1 MRNFGMTT
9 PLVADGVIG
18 QNKGRR
24 PRRFPLQ
31 RGSTAHGMNVTGY
44 TRRLVT
50 IACVL
55 GLGLTLGSCGGGFS
69 GYVADHWPRWAGGM
83 PSDVPPRPGAPG
95 YDEFIAHGQADQMPP
110 KSAAAGPAANAA
122 PNQKPAAGAAQ
133 PVFQQVP
140 AAPAAAANDQP
151 AEDSSVVK
159 GGLY

>member
-1 MRNFGMTT
+1 MRSFGMTT

-18 QNKGRR
+18 QNKEWHLRQF
-24 PRRFPLQ
+24 PRR
-31 RGSTAHGMNVTGY
+31 GSAAHGVSVAGY
-44 TRRLVT
+44 TRRLAT

-55 GLGLTLGSCGGGFS
+55 GLGLTLGSCGGF
-69 GYVADHWPRWAGGM
+69 VADHLPRWAGGM

-110 KSAAAGPAANAA
+110 KPAAASPTAANAGPNQKAAAGP
-122 PNQKPAAGAAQ
+122 AQ
-133 PVFQQVP
+133 PVFQQAP
-140 AAPAAAANDQP
+140 AAPTAAADDQP